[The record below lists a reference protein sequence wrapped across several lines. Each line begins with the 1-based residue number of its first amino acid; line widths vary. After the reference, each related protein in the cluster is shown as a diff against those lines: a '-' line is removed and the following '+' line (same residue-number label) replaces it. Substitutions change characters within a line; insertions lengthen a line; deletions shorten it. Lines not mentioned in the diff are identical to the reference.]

1 MKKSTK
7 ITITVLL
14 FFFLQ
19 TFVTVCSIKLS
30 AEVIKTGE
38 HSFYSTEEQMEYI
51 VWDDC
56 TKACQLT
63 LLKCTLDFAKEENAE
78 VYWVKGVPDEVI
90 EGMSKIGNCVIS
102 QTHYK
107 NVEIWNWQK
116 SNGET
121 WSIFIIYNRDAY
133 RGR

>member
-1 MKKSTK
+1 MKKFT
-7 ITITVLL
+7 ITILLLL
-14 FFFLQ
+14 FGFTL
-19 TFVTVCSIKLS
+19 LP
-30 AEVIKTGE
+30 AEVIKTGD
-38 HSFYSTEEQMEYI
+38 HSFYSTKEQMEYI

-56 TKACQLT
+56 TKACQLK
-63 LLKCTLDFAKEENAE
+63 LLECTLDFAKEENAE
-78 VYWVKGVPDEVI
+78 IHWIKDVPDEVL
-90 EGMSKIGNCVIS
+90 EGMNTMGNCVIA

-133 RGR
+133 KGR

>member
-1 MKKSTK
+1 MKRK
-7 ITITVLL
+7 TILAIVI
-14 FFFLQ
+14 FFIVQF
-19 TFVTVCSIKLS
+19 FVTGFCCKLS

-38 HSFYSTEEQMEYI
+38 HSFYSTKEQMEYI

-56 TKACQLT
+56 TKACQLK
-63 LLKCTLDFAKEENAE
+63 LLECTLNFAKEENAE
-78 VYWVKGVPDEVI
+78 IHWVKGVPDEVI
-90 EGMSKIGNCVIS
+90 EGMNKMGNCAIA

-121 WSIFIIYNRDAY
+121 WSIFIVYNRDAY
-133 RGR
+133 RRK